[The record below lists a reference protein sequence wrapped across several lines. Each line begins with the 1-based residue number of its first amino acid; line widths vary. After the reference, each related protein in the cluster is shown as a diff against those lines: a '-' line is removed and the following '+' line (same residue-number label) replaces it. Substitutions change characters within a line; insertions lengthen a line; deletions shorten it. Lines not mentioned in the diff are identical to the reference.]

1 MEANAWT
8 TITGGRVA
16 AGHGLL
22 LALILG
28 EPRART
34 MASSSS
40 EREAEPDLHPL
51 YPSTG
56 SITLHLSSH
65 AGLTPAQ
72 KQELVSHCLT
82 RACIFGDL
90 QILQFLLTDPHAR
103 AHVDLAARDDEGI
116 GLVSTIIYGFGSD
129 SEHDVEREEC
139 VRFLVGQG
147 ADLSADNAGWTPLH
161 HAALLSPPTLIS
173 FLMTHGCSPFATTR
187 RKLTPLD
194 IVTAHTV
201 LPGREDVAFLL
212 EAAMK
217 GEGWEGGRME
227 ARRRSLDAHMKR
239 QQAQTDIRT
248 DIGKLLELNPKWWG
262 PQADLDYSSSESDD
276 EDDEEDALYTP
287 PADYS
292 SMLVFSPDHLP
303 QIFDYL
309 ITNFPVT
316 LRNSQPANTLYLLA
330 RFACLTCDHT
340 WLEDLIIGATDT
352 IEDSVFNRGD
362 DITTLVFWLYN
373 LTVWLHLME
382 CDNAISEACEMLGSF
397 EIIEEVINSVFVFI
411 IRFAER
417 KIDELMDTA
426 LLDYSPLASEFESV
440 QFESEQWSFFRSF
453 GAKKKGGPSNI
464 NLGTSSARNS
474 IPSAPTS
481 PLMRPTSPT
490 SATATITSSS
500 SSRGFQSLRHTIG
513 RGRAGS
519 STPLHLLFAESQST
533 PTPESITA
541 FLTALHTLLVLSGVN
556 PALSTQLW
564 SQVMY
569 WTSSEVFNRMIT
581 RKKYLCR
588 SRAMQIGMNISVIEE
603 WVGQM
608 GLPRGVQSHF
618 APVRDLLNWLQCL
631 SSITEFPNLIATIQ
645 TLKSINPLQMRRAV
659 RDYKYEV
666 NEGRMTDEC
675 VQYLTQLQKD
685 WERHRVKLGV
695 EALRK
700 EIVER
705 ERDRED
711 SVSIQDTDSASI
723 SSKSLNNSSSDEVA
737 TAQQYLDMLFDRSQD
752 KAIWEPARPPQAL
765 GELLDS
771 RYMLPLLLPSDPRLL
786 AAQPNKLP
794 FLEDKK
800 SSGGTESRSAS
811 RASTMSRGTMAW
823 AKRHRKIRDLPV
835 GSLQF
840 VDGAVSASRWT
851 RPPPPV
857 EDEDTDT
864 DDAKSCV
871 SADQTLRVDTQ
882 STPLTR
888 KPSARKGRAS
898 AVGEEL
904 NNPMRR

>member
-1 MEANAWT
+1 
-8 TITGGRVA
+8 
-16 AGHGLL
+16 
-22 LALILG
+22 
-28 EPRART
+28 
-34 MASSSS
+34 MASTSS
-40 EREAEPDLHPL
+40 EEKKAEPDLHPL
-51 YPSTG
+51 YPTTG
-56 SITLHLSSH
+56 QITLHLSSH
-65 AGLTPAQ
+65 AGLTHEQ
-72 KQELVSHCLT
+72 KQELVTHCLM

-103 AHVDLAARDDEGI
+103 AHVDVAARDDEGI
-116 GLVSTIIYGFGSD
+116 GLVSTTIHGFGSD
-129 SEHDVEREEC
+129 SEREVEREEC

-147 ADLSADNAGWTPLH
+147 ADLSADNVGWTPLH

-173 FLMTHGCSPFATTR
+173 FLMTHGCSPFAKTR
-187 RKLTPLD
+187 RNLTPLD

-201 LPGREDVAFLL
+201 MPGREDVATLL
-212 EAAMK
+212 EQAMRV
-217 GEGWEGGRME
+217 EGWEGGRME
-227 ARRRSLDAHMKR
+227 ERRRSLDAHMKR
-239 QQAQTDIRT
+239 RQVQLDIRT
-248 DIGKLLELNPKWWG
+248 DIGKLLDLNPKWWG
-262 PQADLDYSSSESDD
+262 PQNDLDYSSSESDD
-276 EDDEEDALYTP
+276 EDEEEESLYTP
-287 PADYS
+287 PADYA

-303 QIFDYL
+303 QIFDSL

-352 IEDSVFNRGD
+352 IEDSVFNHGE
-362 DITTLVFWLYN
+362 DITNLVFWLYN

-382 CDNAISEACEMLGSF
+382 CDKTISEACEMLGSF

-417 KIDELMDTA
+417 KIDELMDAA
-426 LLDYSPLASEFESV
+426 LLDHSPLASEFESV
-440 QFESEQWSFFRSF
+440 QFESDQWSFFRSF
-453 GAKKKGGPSNI
+453 GSKKRGAPSNVH
-464 NLGTSSARNS
+464 SSASS
-474 IPSAPTS
+474 IRSNGPSAPPS
-481 PLMRPTSPT
+481 PRQPPMSPT
-490 SATATITSSS
+490 SATTTLTPS
-500 SSRGFQSLRHTIG
+500 SSRGFQSLRQTIG
-513 RGRAGS
+513 RGRANS

-556 PALSTQLW
+556 PALTTQLW
-564 SQVMY
+564 SQIMY
-569 WTSSEVFNRMIT
+569 WTSCEVFNRIIT

-588 SRAMQIGMNISVIEE
+588 SRAVQMGMNISVIEE

-645 TLKSINPLQMRRAV
+645 TLKAINPLQMRRAV

-666 NEGRMTDEC
+666 NEGHMTDEC
-675 VQYLTQLQKD
+675 IQYLTQLQKD

-700 EIVER
+700 EQMNA
-705 ERDRED
+705 RDGDD
-711 SVSIQDTDSASI
+711 SVSLQDTDSASI
-723 SSKSLNNSSSDEVA
+723 SSMSINNASDDIA
-737 TAQQYLDMLFDRSQD
+737 SAQQYLDMLFDRSQD
-752 KAIWEPARPPQAL
+752 KTIWEPAKPPQAL

-786 AAQPNKLP
+786 AAQTNKLP

-800 SSGGTESRSAS
+800 GSLPESRSAS
-811 RASTMSRGTMAW
+811 RASMSSRGSMSW
-823 AKRHRKIRDLPV
+823 AKRHRKVRELPV

-851 RPPPPV
+851 RAPPPV
-857 EDEDTDT
+857 EDVEEDEDS
-864 DDAKSCV
+864 DNEDAQSSV
-871 SADQTLRVDTQ
+871 SADQTLRIDTHI
-882 STPLTR
+882 TPLTR
-888 KPSARKGRAS
+888 KPSARKGRVS
-898 AVGEEL
+898 AVAEE
-904 NNPMRR
+904 PGTPTRR